1 MYTATTGRAGLS
13 SPSSASFQLS
23 PRPDGL
29 SESEILH
36 KVLHQVD
43 YGLVV
48 VEVEKATLQTANA
61 CGHEALSVSP
71 TETQGHHGLCLFNGR
86 VTTHHTSDM
95 ETLERTLQ
103 RTRAGLRGL
112 LSLGPGG
119 KGMPVAVIP
128 LSPAQL
134 SLEAVT
140 RKDYRAS
147 ELAPCYALLVFA
159 KQHLCD
165 DSTIALYARERGLTG
180 AEGQVL
186 AQICKGMR
194 PSQIATQHGV
204 QISTIRTQLR
214 SIRMKTS
221 CDTIRELVQQVSTL
235 PPIAMH
241 LSMGPTP
248 RL

>member
-1 MYTATTGRAGLS
+1 MYTTTAGRTSLS
-13 SPSSASFQLS
+13 SSSTTFQITS
-23 PRPDGL
+23 RPEGL

-48 VEVEKATLQTANA
+48 VEVEKATVQTANA
-61 CGHEALSVSP
+61 CGHEALSASP
-71 TETQGHHGLCLFNGR
+71 TDTEGHHGLCLFNGR
-86 VTTHHTSDM
+86 VITHHSGDA

-112 LSLGPGG
+112 LSLGPGS
-119 KGMPVAVIP
+119 KGAPVAVVP
-128 LSPAQL
+128 LSPSQL
-134 SLEAVT
+134 SLDAVT
-140 RKDYRAS
+140 RKDYRAA
-147 ELAPCYALLVFA
+147 ELPPCYALLVFA

-186 AQICKGMR
+186 ALICKGMR
-194 PSQIATQHGV
+194 PSQIAAEHGV

-214 SIRMKTS
+214 SIRMKTA

-241 LSMGPTP
+241 LSMAPAH
-248 RL
+248 RV